1 MNSIVDVLT
10 IVSYIG
16 TWTGVFV
23 AIYFGR
29 KKK

>member
-1 MNSIVDVLT
+1 MDSIMDVLA
-10 IVSYIG
+10 IVSCIG

>member
-1 MNSIVDVLT
+1 MNSIIDVLA
-10 IVSYIG
+10 IVSCIG
-16 TWTGVFV
+16 TWTGIFV